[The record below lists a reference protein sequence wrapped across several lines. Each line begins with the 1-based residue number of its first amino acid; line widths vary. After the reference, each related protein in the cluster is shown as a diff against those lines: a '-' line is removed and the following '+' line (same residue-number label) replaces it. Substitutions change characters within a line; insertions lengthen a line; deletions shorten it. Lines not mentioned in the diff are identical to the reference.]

1 MYAPGVT
8 GYIPIALKLQPS
20 LAFRADPVSYPQP
33 KKIRLKAIHE
43 TALVYD
49 RQFRLVET
57 ITLASEQDVGPLLDQ
72 NHDLT
77 VRGEL
82 RYQACDDQ
90 QCFIPETVSVRWTV
104 PVLPFDR
111 TRVPESLRRR

>member
-82 RYQACDDQ
+82 RHQG
-90 QCFIPETVSVRWTV
+90 V
-104 PVLPFDR
+104 
-111 TRVPESLRRR
+111 